1 MEEAARLK
9 ELVEEE
15 EAEGS
20 SSHPDWDRIAARLGT
35 GRLAWQCCSHYQAT
49 FNRRLQ
55 KSGPIVGEEAE
66 EIVRIIEAYQ
76 CAITGRIDWR
86 NVAALV
92 EGRTLNQVQYFHRK
106 RLRPTVVRPWLRL
119 EDKVLLA
126 GVKLFGDGSWS
137 RIAQYLPLRNNRQ
150 VRQRYKSQLEFAF
163 SSGSGTGTGTGG
175 SSITTTGHCAQRRKF
190 GAWIAAEDELILK
203 MSQSYTKVAKG
214 RDGGEERRLIDI
226 PLITRMYFPNR
237 NVSQVYRRYHYL
249 TRFISL
255 AEHGKPSSSFSSSS
269 TSMPAAAAEDEDDSC
284 GVLMAE
290 LQKVTRKRQRDRK
303 SAFVSGRLAARLPDG
318 KEALGRF
325 LLKGKQKLAKL
336 LKREQFDV
344 VLAEAE
350 EDLKEE
356 STEEDEEEEAEDEER
371 EDVEDEAEDIAAA
384 SAPPFPTTTY
394 QLVIKK
400 EDDEDEDENEGAQ
413 DWNDAQQTH
422 LEYDQIFRTLHRLN
436 GLRKAA
442 NGVMFTALDL
452 NANELL
458 KTALTEMIDPD
469 VEENLQLSLLPAANA
484 DPQADYSVA
493 SLDTMRY
500 FLSTVAGCTLT
511 RGEGPEKDSAA
522 AHSTHCTTTTTLAL
536 LPPNSSTAFGWAL
549 LQVMTRALMCRLAEE
564 PEEAVEEERRE
575 EVRGSEEFAEAR
587 SIFRSLFT
595 WPALLASPPLARD
608 ERITE
613 ELRRG
618 RTDQTAEGAEEEGG
632 EGNTEDSPEVPAA
645 AECSQSLAVVQ
656 PAKRPRGRPRKRT
669 FYFDSAGIDFVRVRA
684 HQAALFLTLHQ
695 SDLLGRLH
703 QAAAPDGY
711 FSLLRRQQGKHW
723 PTEAREHLRE
733 RVKRFLDAVWSTVDG
748 RLAVK
753 EAQKEK
759 GKGKKKRRTREPGE
773 AEGQKKTTSKQQQ
786 QQQPNTTADEQVV
799 PVRRSTRGRIPKQG
813 PQED

>member
-1 MEEAARLK
+1 M
-9 ELVEEE
+9 
-15 EAEGS
+15 
-20 SSHPDWDRIAARLGT
+20 
-35 GRLAWQCCSHYQAT
+35 
-49 FNRRLQ
+49 
-55 KSGPIVGEEAE
+55 
-66 EIVRIIEAYQ
+66 VRIIEAYQ
-76 CAITGRIDWR
+76 CAVTGRIDWR

-106 RLRPTVVRPWLRL
+106 RLCPTVVRPWLRL

-126 GVKLFGDGSWS
+126 GVKLWGDGSWS

-163 SSGSGTGTGTGG
+163 SGAGSGTGTGTGTGTGAG
-175 SSITTTGHCAQRRKF
+175 SSITAGHTCAQRRKF

-203 MSQSYTKVAKG
+203 MSQSYTKVVKG

-249 TRFISL
+249 SRFISL
-255 AEHGKPSSSFSSSS
+255 AEHGRPSSPSSS
-269 TSMPAAAAEDEDDSC
+269 TSMPAAAAAEDEDDSC
-284 GVLMAE
+284 GLLMAE
-290 LQKVTRKRQRDRK
+290 LQKVTRNRQRDRK
-303 SAFVSGRLAARLPDG
+303 SAIVTGRLAASLPDG

-325 LLKGKQKLAKL
+325 LLKGRQRLAKL

-356 STEEDEEEEAEDEER
+356 EGIEEEDEEDAEDEEKEDIEEEAEDM
-371 EDVEDEAEDIAAA
+371 AAVRA
-384 SAPPFPTTTY
+384 PPPFPTTTY

-469 VEENLQLSLLPAANA
+469 VEENLQLSLMPAANAA

-522 AHSTHCTTTTTLAL
+522 AATHSTTTLAL
-536 LPPNSSTAFGWAL
+536 LPANSSTAFGWAL

-632 EGNTEDSPEVPAA
+632 EGNTEHFPEVPAAA

>member
-1 MEEAARLK
+1 M
-9 ELVEEE
+9 
-15 EAEGS
+15 
-20 SSHPDWDRIAARLGT
+20 
-35 GRLAWQCCSHYQAT
+35 
-49 FNRRLQ
+49 
-55 KSGPIVGEEAE
+55 
-66 EIVRIIEAYQ
+66 VRIIEAYQ
-76 CAITGRIDWR
+76 CAVTGRIDWR

-106 RLRPTVVRPWLRL
+106 RLCPTVVRPWLRL

-163 SSGSGTGTGTGG
+163 SGAGSGGTGSGTG
-175 SSITTTGHCAQRRKF
+175 SITTAGHTCAQRRKF

-203 MSQSYTKVAKG
+203 MSQSYTKVVKG

-249 TRFISL
+249 SRFISL
-255 AEHGKPSSSFSSSS
+255 AEHGKPSSSSSPSS
-269 TSMPAAAAEDEDDSC
+269 FTSMPAAAAGAEDEDDSC
-284 GVLMAE
+284 GLLMAE
-290 LQKVTRKRQRDRK
+290 LQKVTRNRQRDRK
-303 SAFVSGRLAARLPDG
+303 SAFVSGRLAASLPDG

-325 LLKGKQKLAKL
+325 LLKGRQKLAKL

-371 EDVEDEAEDIAAA
+371 EDVEDEAEDMAAA

-400 EDDEDEDENEGAQ
+400 EDDEDEEQ

-469 VEENLQLSLLPAANA
+469 VEENLQLSLLPANA
-484 DPQADYSVA
+484 DLQADYSVA

-522 AHSTHCTTTTTLAL
+522 AHSTTTLAL
-536 LPPNSSTAFGWAL
+536 LPANSSTAFGWAL

-575 EVRGSEEFAEAR
+575 EVRASEEFAEAR

-618 RTDQTAEGAEEEGG
+618 RTDQTAEGQEEEEG
-632 EGNTEDSPEVPAA
+632 NTPENAPAEAPAEVPAA
-645 AECSQSLAVVQ
+645 AAEPSQSPAVL
-656 PAKRPRGRPRKRT
+656 PPKRPRGRPRKRT

-711 FSLLRRQQGKHW
+711 FYLLRRQQGKHW
-723 PTEAREHLRE
+723 PTEARELLRE

-753 EAQKEK
+753 NAQKEK
-759 GKGKKKRRTREPGE
+759 GKGKKRRIRE
-773 AEGQKKTTSKQQQ
+773 AEEPEGQRKKTTSKQQK
-786 QQQPNTTADEQVV
+786 PNTTADEVQVV
-799 PVRRSTRGRIPKQG
+799 PMRRSTRWRIPKQG

>member
-15 EAEGS
+15 D
-20 SSHPDWDRIAARLGT
+20 SSHPDWDRIACRLGT

-76 CAITGRIDWR
+76 CAVTGRIDWR

-106 RLRPTVVRPWLRL
+106 RLCPTVVRPWLRL

-163 SSGSGTGTGTGG
+163 SSGSGTGTG
-175 SSITTTGHCAQRRKF
+175 SITTGHCAQRKF
-190 GAWIAAEDELILK
+190 GAWIPAEDELILK

-214 RDGGEERRLIDI
+214 KDGQKRRLIDF
-226 PLITRMYFPNR
+226 PLIREMYFPNR
-237 NVSQVYRRYHYL
+237 NVSQVRRRYHYL
-249 TRFISL
+249 TKFISL
-255 AEHGKPSSSFSSSS
+255 AEHGKPSSSV
-269 TSMPAAAAEDEDDSC
+269 PAGAGAEDEDDSC
-284 GVLMAE
+284 GLLMAE
-290 LQKVTRKRQRDRK
+290 LQKVTRNRQRDRK
-303 SAFVSGRLAARLPDG
+303 SAIVTGRLAATLPDG

-325 LLKGKQKLAKL
+325 LLKGRQRLAKL

-344 VLAEAE
+344 VIAEAE

-356 STEEDEEEEAEDEER
+356 ESTEEKEEESEDEEEDEEK
-371 EDVEDEAEDIAAA
+371 EDVEDEAEDMGAMAARA
-384 SAPPFPTTTY
+384 GPPFPTTTY

-400 EDDEDEDENEGAQ
+400 EEEEEEDEEQ

-469 VEENLQLSLLPAANA
+469 VEENLQLSLLPANA
-484 DPQADYSVA
+484 DLQADYSVA

-522 AHSTHCTTTTTLAL
+522 AHSTTTLAL
-536 LPPNSSTAFGWAL
+536 LPANSSTAFGWAL

-575 EVRGSEEFAEAR
+575 EVRASEEFAEAR

-618 RTDQTAEGAEEEGG
+618 RADQIAEGQEEEEGG
-632 EGNTEDSPEVPAA
+632 EGNTEHHHSPEVPTA
-645 AECSQSLAVVQ
+645 AECSQSLAVL
-656 PAKRPRGRPRKRT
+656 PPKRPRGRPRKRT

-711 FSLLRRQQGKHW
+711 FYLLRRQQGKHW
-723 PTEAREHLRE
+723 PTEARELLRE

-753 EAQKEK
+753 NAQKEK
-759 GKGKKKRRTREPGE
+759 GKGKKRRIRE
-773 AEGQKKTTSKQQQ
+773 AEEPEGQRKKTTSKQQK
-786 QQQPNTTADEQVV
+786 PNTTADEVQVV
-799 PVRRSTRGRIPKQG
+799 PMRRSTRWRIPKQG